1 MLAKCNI
8 KPILFNLIQLNID
21 QFNYLEN
28 VGYVKFK
35 IQQKNTTTTIIAQK
49 KMSHERQIEK
59 ILPV

>member
-35 IQQKNTTTTIIAQK
+35 IQQKKTQ
-49 KMSHERQIEK
+49 QQ
-59 ILPV
+59 P